1 MPWEQIHANV
11 TLLSFLLQP
20 LPSSANL
27 TVPYVLHLRTE
38 RRNSPSVIRE
48 RNTSNS
54 TMDILRYPDRKEL
67 RALFDQERKETTTTK
82 AYSRVSEGR
91 WLSLENW
98 PFSNRYSKFWGAS
111 SLKDVIR
118 NHSLMTVL
126 SCFAKCFQKCMRGQ
140 SSPEHLFLSQ
150 LFNFMTKIS
159 IYYNS
164 FKILHQLDNFP
175 TVNKYH
181 RGLGLSVCFLPE
193 TASHEVFL

>member
-1 MPWEQIHANV
+1 MSPFS
-11 TLLSFLLQP
+11 LLLQP

-27 TVPYVLHLRTE
+27 TVPYVLHLWTE

-67 RALFDQERKETTTTK
+67 RALFKQERKETTTTK

-91 WLSLENW
+91 WLSLENS
-98 PFSNRYSKFWGAS
+98 PFSNRHSKFWGAS

-118 NHSLMTVL
+118 NHSLMSVL

-150 LFNFMTKIS
+150 LFNFMTKII

-181 RGLGLSVCFLPE
+181 RGLGLPVCFLPE
-193 TASHEVFL
+193 TASHEVVL